1 MNEPLDQDALEHGSM
16 MPEQPK
22 AVRSSEIVR
31 CGLTKAEVNHILSLI
46 STNEREGWYY
56 GIAAQYWVR
65 SDRIKAKLQAP
76 NAPAHRPAREQEH
89 P

>member
-1 MNEPLDQDALEHGSM
+1 MNDGWDITLDHLRRSKPDIA
-16 MPEQPK
+16 P
-22 AVRSSEIVR
+22 VRSSELVG

-65 SDRIKAKLQAP
+65 SDRIKEKLQAP
-76 NAPAHRPAREQEH
+76 NIH
-89 P
+89 

>member
-1 MNEPLDQDALEHGSM
+1 MTTLKTPA
-16 MPEQPK
+16 P
-22 AVRSSEIVR
+22 VRSSELVR
-31 CGLTKAEVNHILSLI
+31 CGLTKAEVSHILSLI

-76 NAPAHRPAREQEH
+76 DGSDNHRNKAT
-89 P
+89 